1 VAIFLNPID
10 VQIINNFNGK
20 ITSMTS
26 IDLRRCCPILL
37 ALMLWALPIQAYAG
51 NVLLITVADA
61 IGPGVA
67 EHVMDTLQRA
77 SDQQAAAVIIS
88 LDTPGGLVESMR
100 KIVQAIY
107 ACQAPVIVYVSPGGA
122 RAASA
127 GVMITMAADIAAM
140 APGTNIGAA
149 HPVGAG
155 GQEVGESMGAK
166 VTNDMVAF
174 ARGIAERR
182 GRNADWAE
190 QAVRE
195 SVSVTA
201 DEALAKNVIDVVAKD
216 LDDLIAQ
223 LDGRKVTG
231 KGKLKLSGVAITT
244 VQEGLRTKILKT
256 ISNPNIAYILFM
268 IGLAGLYFELAHPG
282 AIFPGVVGGIALILA
297 FFSFQALP
305 VNTAGLLL
313 ILLAAVLF
321 ILEIK
326 VTSYGL
332 LSIAGLTCMVLGSLM
347 LFKDAGPQFRVAWQV
362 FLPTI
367 ILISGFFAAVTSL
380 VVRAHV
386 HRPRTGVE
394 GLMGEVGVVKQVAE
408 TRGKVLVHGELWQAH
423 FQEPVGAGAKVKVV
437 AVEGLVV
444 TVTPVK
450 EET

>member
-1 VAIFLNPID
+1 M
-10 VQIINNFNGK
+10 
-20 ITSMTS
+20 SS
-26 IDLRRCCPILL
+26 IDLKKYWPILL
-37 ALMLWALPIQAYAG
+37 AIILWALPAHAHSGDI
-51 NVLLITVADA
+51 LFITVADA

-67 EHVMDTLQRA
+67 EHIVDTLQRA
-77 SDQQAAAVIIS
+77 SEEQAAAVIMG
-88 LDTPGGLVESMR
+88 LDTPGGLAESMR
-100 KIVQAIY
+100 TIVQAMY
-107 ACQAPVIVYVSPGGA
+107 ACQVPVIVYVSPAGA

-149 HPVGAG
+149 HPVGTG

-182 GRNADWAE
+182 GRNSDWAE

-201 DEALAKNVIDVVAKD
+201 EEALAKNVIDLVAKD

-223 LDGRKVTG
+223 LNGREVAG
-231 KGKLKLSGVAITT
+231 KGKLNLSGVAITR
-244 VQEGLRTKILKT
+244 VKEGLRTKILKT

-313 ILLAAVLF
+313 ILLAGVLF

-347 LFKDAGPQFRVAWQV
+347 LFKDAGPQYRVAWQV

-367 ILISGFFAAVTSL
+367 ILISGFFVAVTSL

-386 HRPRTGVE
+386 HKPRTGVE
-394 GLMGEVGVVKQVAE
+394 GLVGEIGIVKQVSE
-408 TRGKVLVHGELWQAH
+408 DRGKVLVHGELWQAH
-423 FQEPVGAGAKVKVV
+423 FKDPVQAGSKVKVV

-444 TVTPVK
+444 TVAPVK
-450 EET
+450 E

>member
-1 VAIFLNPID
+1 MPR
-10 VQIINNFNGK
+10 INLK
-20 ITSMTS
+20 KY
-26 IDLRRCCPILL
+26 CPVLL
-37 ALMLWALPIQAYAG
+37 LIMLCALPIQAYSG
-51 NVLLITVADA
+51 DILMITLADA

-67 EHVMDTLQRA
+67 EHIVDTLQRA
-77 SDQQAAAVIIS
+77 SDEQAAAVIIG

-100 KIVQAIY
+100 EIVQAIY
-107 ACQAPVIVYVSPGGA
+107 ACQAPVIVYVSPAGA

-155 GQEVGESMGAK
+155 GKEVGESMGAK

-201 DEALAKNVIDVVAKD
+201 DEALAKNVIDIVAKD

-223 LDGRKVTG
+223 LNGREVAG
-231 KGKLKLSGVAITT
+231 KGKLDLSGAAITR
-244 VQEGLRTKILKT
+244 VEEGLRTKILKT

-332 LSIAGLTCMVLGSLM
+332 LSIAGLACMVLGSLM
-347 LFKDAGPQFRVAWQV
+347 LFKNAGPEFRVAWQV

-367 ILISGFFAAVTSL
+367 LLISGFFVAVTSL

-394 GLMGEVGVVKQVAE
+394 GLVGEVGIVKQADE
-408 TRGKVLVHGELWQAH
+408 TRGKVLVHGELWQAR
-423 FQEPVGAGAKVKVV
+423 FQSPVGAGDKVTVI

-444 TVTPVK
+444 IVTPVK